1 MTDPSVADSL
11 EQIIFAGV
19 AMTTVAIASARPGFD
34 LTFPQWRVV
43 VILGAAPE
51 GARISDVA
59 RQVGVTLPATSRQL
73 HRLERR
79 GLVTVTRDERDRRA
93 AVARLTVEGERA
105 RASIIADRKALIV
118 AAATPLESDPA
129 MRRELARV
137 AEALGRAPITNLRA
151 ATSSGSRRGRRRQTD
166 TAIDTSPG

>member
-1 MTDPSVADSL
+1 MADPPVADSL
-11 EQIIFAGV
+11 EMIIFAGV

-43 VILGAAPE
+43 VILGDAPE

-59 RQVGVTLPATSRQL
+59 RRVGVTLPATSRQL

-93 AVARLTVEGERA
+93 VIARLTVEGERA
-105 RASIIADRKALIV
+105 RASIIADRKAMIV
-118 AAATPLESDPA
+118 TAATPLESDPA
-129 MRRELARV
+129 TRRELARV
-137 AEALGRAPITNLRA
+137 AEALRRAPITNLRDE
-151 ATSSGSRRGRRRQTD
+151 TNGGSHRGPRPQTD
-166 TAIDTSPG
+166 TAIDTSPD